1 MPTKRNNDEERFA
14 RIDRL
19 VEDNRQKPKKEPVS
33 GKRDHASALHP
44 SHEPRDKKHS

>member
-19 VEDNRQKPKKEPVS
+19 VEDNRRKPKKESVS
-33 GKRDHASALHP
+33 AERDQEPAVQRSQ
-44 SHEPRDKKHS
+44 EPRDTKHR